1 MKYRLSTSEI
11 YALGVI
17 AFLIDHAG
25 LYFFTDNLWLRVF
38 RLFAIVWFLP
48 CGYNSG
54 WRARWHVW
62 AGLGLLML
70 MDAMTGVDIM
80 PLSALATIIA
90 TRIFIDPVMEI
101 AMKSRANFIATMA
114 ALTLL
119 IIPTAKAMEY
129 GTLGL
134 MFAAVGWLVR
144 HKGIYDEKIVE
155 LRPFAYYVV
164 TCYLIFTQNVFHF
177 TSTQF
182 MVVMFSTVVAMEVHF
197 DYRKMILEDL
207 HRRPKDWVA
216 KTCRWI
222 GHNSLGL
229 YVLHLVLFRL
239 LFII

>member
-17 AFLIDHAG
+17 AFLIDHTG
-25 LYFFTDNLWLRVF
+25 LYFFTGDLWLRVF

-48 CGYNSG
+48 CGYNAG

-62 AGLGLLML
+62 AGLGILMIS
-70 MDAMTGVDIM
+70 DVVAGVAVM

-90 TRIFIDPVMEI
+90 TRIFIDPVMDI
-101 AMKSRANFIATMA
+101 AMKSRRNFIATMA
-114 ALTLL
+114 VLTAL
-119 IIPTAKAMEY
+119 IPPTAEAMEY

-134 MFAAVGWLVR
+134 LFAAVGWLIR
-144 HKGIYDEKIVE
+144 HKGHYDEKIVD
-155 LRPFAYYVV
+155 LRTFAYYVV
-164 TCYLIFTQNVFHF
+164 ICYLIFTQNVFHF

-182 MVVMFSTVVAMEVHF
+182 MVVMFSTVVTMELHF

-207 HRRPKDWVA
+207 HRRPTDWVSR
-216 KTCRWI
+216 TCRWI

-229 YVLHLVLFRL
+229 YVLHLLVFRAM
-239 LFII
+239 FYF